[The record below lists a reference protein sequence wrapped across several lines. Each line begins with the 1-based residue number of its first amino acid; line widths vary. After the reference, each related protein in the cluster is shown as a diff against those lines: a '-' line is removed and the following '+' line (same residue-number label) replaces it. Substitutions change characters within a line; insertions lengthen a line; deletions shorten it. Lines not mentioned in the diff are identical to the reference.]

1 MGFWG
6 GLNRGR
12 RGGVDLGGE
21 RECWWDWC
29 RLCLCE
35 VCSGIVVGQDV
46 LILMNSDRLVGKW
59 LIIRSC
65 KYNCV

>member
-1 MGFWG
+1 MGG
-6 GLNRGR
+6 G
-12 RGGVDLGGE
+12 